1 MVTSNSPA
9 PSLILTQ
16 VAKQVEEYEK
26 ALRSSPEDVDK
37 LRVAAE
43 SYIVLED
50 YAAAAPLLARLLEIE
65 PSVDNVD
72 NLADVY
78 KAAGMKAK
86 AAEVYKNAVNAAWS
100 GEVPS
105 SLLLKGLIDALNAD

>member
-1 MVTSNSPA
+1 MRELRDFVFSFGGL
-9 PSLILTQ
+9 SLTRQ
-16 VAKQVEEYEK
+16 V
-26 ALRSSPEDVDK
+26 
-37 LRVAAE
+37 
-43 SYIVLED
+43 
-50 YAAAAPLLARLLEIE
+50 LARLLEIE

-105 SLLLKGLIDALNAD
+105 SCDR